1 MPKLYRRSE
10 PSGAQAR
17 AHGLG
22 APPPESPVEVGLAL
36 RAARERA
43 GISLEEAREA
53 TSVPKVDLEAL
64 EHGRLELLHVEQ
76 AAVVGLWRYAELVGL
91 EPAPLVETVRRHWPR
106 PALAADA
113 LHAAPGGPGTPR
125 AHLALA
131 EELLRKI
138 APRAGELASASP
150 LGLSETTRQQL
161 SERSASALHAL
172 GALGPAPGVQRGRSR
187 RPSRRLAAPGSGAKG
202 EETATSGTPG
212 PAEPVEAPAAG
223 VPGPPEPGG
232 AGPGP
237 APAPRG
243 ATGPVAPVEP
253 PCSDT
258 PGAEAARADEGRPR
272 RWSSQLARSFALR
285 FGFEVEAG
293 ADAAA
298 SAEQDPS
305 RGAG

>member
-150 LGLSETTRQQL
+150 LGLSEPTRQQL

-212 PAEPVEAPAAG
+212 PAEPVEAPA
-223 VPGPPEPGG
+223 
-232 AGPGP
+232 
-237 APAPRG
+237 PRG

-253 PCSDT
+253 PCSHT
-258 PGAEAARADEGRPR
+258 LGAEAARADEGRPR